1 MVDKRTEVANIS
13 FAWVGAIYKPIT
25 QSHTQMITRN
35 QSLSYLILLLLSVA
49 TLSADTIK
57 LKDGRVLEGKVIKET
72 QESIDF
78 EYNITKSIKDIKT
91 IKRSDIQII
100 DKEEADEVA
109 LEEIKLLL
117 PTASLLNAEDY
128 DKIIAGKPAAFMT
141 EFKDSKLKSS
151 VQDVIDQLLAEKE
164 KVEAQSVKINGKWIT
179 QEEAQKDPYNH
190 NALILVTKMRAS
202 IENRQYLQALIQFE
216 ELEKNFEFSMV
227 YSQSI
232 KPVLDTL
239 PKYGARL
246 IQYKRNH
253 PLRISQRT
261 KDLKS
266 MEASDRAQTEAAF
279 QARQKRFEQLVTEAK
294 DLKKHWTPVSEWN
307 LPSISENLEMVTK
320 ETERLEKI
328 DLEKVVAVAKMIAG
342 AFQDLAENQ
351 LTSAQAKLENA
362 KSNGATGD
370 IIVKISE
377 QIDTGKKAARAATL
391 ENAEKNEDTNTP
403 DEDQKLKTKDE
414 KNTDTQNTKAKADER
429 ESKASPNNQ
438 SSTSNETSEV
448 ESKGISFQLLI
459 SILAGVLLIVTLVAK
474 FVIKSPEDDT
484 E

>member
-1 MVDKRTEVANIS
+1 
-13 FAWVGAIYKPIT
+13 
-25 QSHTQMITRN
+25 MITRN

-57 LKDGRVLEGKVIKET
+57 LKDGSVLEGKVIKET

-91 IKRSDIQII
+91 IKRSDIQVI

-128 DKIIAGKPAAFMT
+128 DKIIAGKPAAFMR

-216 ELEKNFEFSMV
+216 ELEKNFEFSMA

-232 KPVLDTL
+232 KPVLGTL
-239 PKYGARL
+239 PKYGACL
-246 IQYKRNH
+246 LYT
-253 PLRISQRT
+253 S
-261 KDLKS
+261 
-266 MEASDRAQTEAAF
+266 
-279 QARQKRFEQLVTEAK
+279 
-294 DLKKHWTPVSEWN
+294 
-307 LPSISENLEMVTK
+307 PSP
-320 ETERLEKI
+320 R
-328 DLEKVVAVAKMIAG
+328 D
-342 AFQDLAENQ
+342 
-351 LTSAQAKLENA
+351 
-362 KSNGATGD
+362 
-370 IIVKISE
+370 
-377 QIDTGKKAARAATL
+377 
-391 ENAEKNEDTNTP
+391 
-403 DEDQKLKTKDE
+403 
-414 KNTDTQNTKAKADER
+414 
-429 ESKASPNNQ
+429 
-438 SSTSNETSEV
+438 
-448 ESKGISFQLLI
+448 
-459 SILAGVLLIVTLVAK
+459 
-474 FVIKSPEDDT
+474 
-484 E
+484 

>member
-57 LKDGRVLEGKVIKET
+57 LKDGSVLEGKVIKET

-91 IKRSDIQII
+91 IKRSDIQVI

-128 DKIIAGKPAAFMT
+128 DKIIAGKPAAFMR

-216 ELEKNFEFSMV
+216 ELEKNFEFSMA

-232 KPVLDTL
+232 KPVLGTL

-294 DLKKHWTPVSEWN
+294 ELKKRWTPVSEWN

-320 ETERLEKI
+320 ETERLEQI
-328 DLEKVVAVAKMIAG
+328 DLEKLSAVAKMIAG
-342 AFQDLAENQ
+342 AFQDLAENK

-377 QIDTGKKAARAATL
+377 QIDTGKKAARAAAL
-391 ENAEKNEDTNTP
+391 ENAETNEDTDTP
-403 DEDQKLKTKDE
+403 DEDQDLETKDE

-429 ESKASPNNQ
+429 DSKASPNNQ